1 MGMATYIEPGVVQ
14 DKKSKSFI
22 FHQKIMYRPIAN
34 PRNVSCFF
42 FLETFFA
49 V

>member
-22 FHQKIMYRPIAN
+22 FHQKITT
-34 PRNVSCFF
+34 VSPMLT
-42 FLETFFA
+42 LEMCGVFSP
-49 V
+49 